1 MRNWLVRGVKGTDS
15 IEDTI
20 AASSRTEAGNIFKQR
35 HPGYSVY
42 SIHPL

>member
-1 MRNWLVRGVKGTDS
+1 MNWKVRGVKNVDS

-20 AASSRTEAGNIFKQR
+20 YAESRTEASNIFKQR

-42 SIHPL
+42 SVAALT